1 MFALFVVVVDWLV
14 GFVCLGFFVCW
25 LVGWF
30 WFLVLFLGVFFPSS
44 ILLFEGRCCC
54 IDIKIQSYSLAKATG
69 MKMGYG

>member
-30 WFLVLFLGVFFPSS
+30 WFLVCFFYLRQDFLCSS
-44 ILLFEGRCCC
+44 GCPGTHSDDQTGFQLIEIPLSLLPEC
-54 IDIKIQSYSLAKATG
+54 
-69 MKMGYG
+69 